1 MDRIILRLMV
11 DGSSRLEVHCTSS
24 VRDTALAMLK
34 RHAEIEDRNV
44 NHFAF
49 WVSALTGGFPGDYAG
64 VRVTSEEP
72 SPEWLVDF
80 VLNKHGELEVSK

>member
-11 DGSSRLEVHCTSS
+11 DGNISSEIQCTAD

-34 RHAEIEDRNV
+34 RHAEIDARNV

-49 WVSALTGGFPGDYAG
+49 WVSVFTGGFSSSYAG
-64 VRVTSEEP
+64 VRVPSEEP
-72 SPEWLVDF
+72 EPQWLCDF
-80 VLNKHGELEVSK
+80 ALSADGLVAQ